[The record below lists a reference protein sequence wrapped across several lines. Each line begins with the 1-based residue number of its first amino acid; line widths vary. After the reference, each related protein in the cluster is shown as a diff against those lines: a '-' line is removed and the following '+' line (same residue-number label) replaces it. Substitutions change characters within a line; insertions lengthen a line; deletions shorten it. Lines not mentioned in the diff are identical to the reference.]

1 MQSKD
6 DMAVSLMSMTPEA
19 EELLLDRIEA
29 EVQRE
34 QAARDQLN
42 AKRDQRTRQ
51 RQDIQNERE
60 KVHVQEYV
68 LNKYPSERHAKVL
81 KKKKTKQ
88 NKILKW
94 RRIANEIIIFG
105 IFFTSRPQTV

>member
-51 RQDIQNERE
+51 RQDIQNER
-60 KVHVQEYV
+60 
-68 LNKYPSERHAKVL
+68 AKVSEIL
-81 KKKKTKQ
+81 QFFDEMNVILIKATCNM
-88 NKILKW
+88 NKPF
-94 RRIANEIIIFG
+94 IID
-105 IFFTSRPQTV
+105 

>member
-34 QAARDQLN
+34 QTARDELN
-42 AKRDQRTRQ
+42 VKRDQRVKQ
-51 RQDIQNERE
+51 REEIQNERT
-60 KVHVQEYV
+60 KVRGQ
-68 LNKYPSERHAKVL
+68 L
-81 KKKKTKQ
+81 
-88 NKILKW
+88 
-94 RRIANEIIIFG
+94 F
-105 IFFTSRPQTV
+105 

>member
-34 QAARDQLN
+34 QAARDQLS
-42 AKRDQRTRQ
+42 AKRDQRAKQ
-51 RQDIQNERE
+51 REEIQAERV
-60 KVHVQEYV
+60 KVWLH
-68 LNKYPSERHAKVL
+68 
-81 KKKKTKQ
+81 
-88 NKILKW
+88 
-94 RRIANEIIIFG
+94 
-105 IFFTSRPQTV
+105 

>member
-34 QAARDQLN
+34 QAAREQLN

-51 RQDIQNERE
+51 RQDIQNER
-60 KVHVQEYV
+60 
-68 LNKYPSERHAKVL
+68 AKVC
-81 KKKKTKQ
+81 T
-88 NKILKW
+88 
-94 RRIANEIIIFG
+94 G
-105 IFFTSRPQTV
+105 

>member
-51 RQDIQNERE
+51 RQDIQNER
-60 KVHVQEYV
+60 
-68 LNKYPSERHAKVL
+68 AKVRVYVILERPFFKIYRSFQL
-81 KKKKTKQ
+81 KIYI
-88 NKILKW
+88 N
-94 RRIANEIIIFG
+94 
-105 IFFTSRPQTV
+105 

>member
-34 QAARDQLN
+34 QAARDQLG

-51 RQDIQNERE
+51 RQDIQNERI
-60 KVHVQEYV
+60 KVYCHSV
-68 LNKYPSERHAKVL
+68 LNPR
-81 KKKKTKQ
+81 
-88 NKILKW
+88 IL
-94 RRIANEIIIFG
+94 
-105 IFFTSRPQTV
+105 

>member
-42 AKRDQRTRQ
+42 AKRDQRTKQ
-51 RQDIQNERE
+51 RQEIQNER
-60 KVHVQEYV
+60 
-68 LNKYPSERHAKVL
+68 AKV
-81 KKKKTKQ
+81 
-88 NKILKW
+88 
-94 RRIANEIIIFG
+94 R
-105 IFFTSRPQTV
+105 S

>member
-34 QAARDQLN
+34 QAAREQLN

-51 RQDIQNERE
+51 RQDIQNER
-60 KVHVQEYV
+60 VRVSV
-68 LNKYPSERHAKVL
+68 TV
-81 KKKKTKQ
+81 
-88 NKILKW
+88 
-94 RRIANEIIIFG
+94 
-105 IFFTSRPQTV
+105 FFCPF

>member
-34 QAARDQLN
+34 QAARDQLSL
-42 AKRDQRTRQ
+42 KKDQRSKQ
-51 RQDIQNERE
+51 RQEIQAERV
-60 KVHVQEYV
+60 KV
-68 LNKYPSERHAKVL
+68 KVL
-81 KKKKTKQ
+81 KC
-88 NKILKW
+88 NGPDDL
-94 RRIANEIIIFG
+94 
-105 IFFTSRPQTV
+105 SRNCIGQLRG

>member
-1 MQSKD
+1 MIPSESNYYVKNYINWYETQIFQSMQSKD

-42 AKRDQRTRQ
+42 VKRDQRTRQ
-51 RQDIQNERE
+51 RQDIQNER
-60 KVHVQEYV
+60 
-68 LNKYPSERHAKVL
+68 AKV
-81 KKKKTKQ
+81 
-88 NKILKW
+88 
-94 RRIANEIIIFG
+94 
-105 IFFTSRPQTV
+105 

>member
-34 QAARDQLN
+34 QAAREQLS

-51 RQDIQNERE
+51 RQDIQ
-60 KVHVQEYV
+60 
-68 LNKYPSERHAKVL
+68 SERARVSGHRIDRRDRSIHPSLFKNTYILTKRL
-81 KKKKTKQ
+81 K
-88 NKILKW
+88 L
-94 RRIANEIIIFG
+94 
-105 IFFTSRPQTV
+105 

>member
-34 QAARDQLN
+34 QAAREQLN

-51 RQDIQNERE
+51 RQDIQNERVRVSVIVFFCPFQFLLHE
-60 KVHVQEYV
+60 KI
-68 LNKYPSERHAKVL
+68 R
-81 KKKKTKQ
+81 
-88 NKILKW
+88 
-94 RRIANEIIIFG
+94 
-105 IFFTSRPQTV
+105 